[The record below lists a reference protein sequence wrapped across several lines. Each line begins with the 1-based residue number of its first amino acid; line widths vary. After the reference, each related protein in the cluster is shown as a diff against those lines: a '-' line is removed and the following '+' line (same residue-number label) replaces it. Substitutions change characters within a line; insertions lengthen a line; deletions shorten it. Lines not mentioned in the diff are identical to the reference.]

1 VSETRKQ
8 QKVIPEIK
16 KNYFGDFLKNRAM
29 IESAIKFF
37 QNKIMTGMVLSMVEE
52 VLNLRSDEGLNS

>member
-1 VSETRKQ
+1 
-8 QKVIPEIK
+8 
-16 KNYFGDFLKNRAM
+16 M